1 MVSVAGDRL
10 GPTKTLVTVFPFA
23 SFLQRSELTE
33 AQVREFASSLAG
45 LREAGYVFRTAQPGE
60 MVGEQGIPVV
70 LVLTGGVEGDIL
82 RHVKGLDAGAVAAAA
97 SGGGPR
103 GAAGRAVALVAHPE
117 ANSLPAALEA
127 SAALGQQGYKA
138 RLILA
143 ESLGG
148 TGHLGELTSYL
159 VVQRAA
165 GLMANA
171 RLGLVGGPSDWL
183 VASSPTAEAVRETWG
198 PTVVPIEMGRL
209 LALYQEELA
218 GDKAAPSLMEE
229 ARALVSAARE
239 VREPSLETIAG
250 AVAVYRALRRLVEEE
265 HLSAV
270 TVKCFDL
277 LGVIHNTG
285 CYALARLNDEGIVAG
300 CEGDVPATLTMML
313 VSALAGGLTGR
324 FETAGGVGTR
334 GVAFMANP
342 AWIKASAPADGSRS
356 GGAEVTLAHCTVPF
370 SLTKGFTIRSHFES
384 GIGVGFAGEW
394 PEGPVTIVRVGGQ
407 RLDQLLALEGAVVE
421 NTRSERL
428 CRTQLRIRLDDTD
441 AAEVLLHP
449 LGNHL
454 AVVPGRLLAE
464 ISEFWTSF
472 VKDGSLSK

>member
-1 MVSVAGDRL
+1 M
-10 GPTKTLVTVFPFA
+10 
-23 SFLQRSELTE
+23 
-33 AQVREFASSLAG
+33 REFVGSLDG
-45 LREAGYVFRTAQPGE
+45 LREAGYAFRTPQPGE
-60 MVGEQGIPVV
+60 MMGEQGIPVI

-82 RHVKGLDAGAVAAAA
+82 RR
-97 SGGGPR
+97 GPR
-103 GAAGRAVALVAHPE
+103 GAAGRALALVAHPE

-127 SAALGQQGYKA
+127 SAALGQRGHKVC
-138 RLILA
+138 LILA

-148 TGHLGELTSYL
+148 TGHADQLANHLA
-159 VVQRAA
+159 VQRAA
-165 GLMANA
+165 GVMANA

-183 VASSPTAEAVRETWG
+183 VASSPTAEVVRETWG

-209 LALYQEELA
+209 LALFEEEKTSGQGA
-218 GDKAAPSLMEE
+218 SGGKPSLLEE
-229 ARALVSAARE
+229 ARALVAQARE
-239 VREPSLETIAG
+239 VREPSVETVAG
-250 AVAVYRALRRLVEEE
+250 AIAVYRALRRLVEEE

-313 VSALAGGLTGR
+313 LSALAGGLSGIDG
-324 FETAGGVGTR
+324 TAGEVGAR

-342 AWIKASAPADGSRS
+342 AWIKAGASTGGNGS
-356 GGAEVTLAHCTVPF
+356 GGTEITLAHCTVPF

-394 PEGPVTIVRVGGQ
+394 PEGPVTIARIGGQ
-407 RLDQLLALEGAVVE
+407 RLDQLLALEGEVVE

-428 CRTQLRIRLDDTD
+428 CRTQLRIRLDDSD
-441 AAEVLLHP
+441 AAEPLLHP

-454 AVVPGRLLAE
+454 AVIPGRLAAE
-464 ISEFWTSF
+464 IREFWSSF
-472 VKDGSLSK
+472 VKDESLSE